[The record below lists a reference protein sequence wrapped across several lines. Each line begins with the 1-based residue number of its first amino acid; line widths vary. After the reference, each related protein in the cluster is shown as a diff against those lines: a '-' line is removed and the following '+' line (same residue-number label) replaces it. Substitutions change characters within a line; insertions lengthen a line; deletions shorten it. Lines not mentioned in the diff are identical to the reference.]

1 MKSVY
6 VFNIMFHDQCLTKPV
21 TLGQVCACSQVS
33 RNFKF
38 TTFCVVM
45 LKFSSKYCA
54 KKEMVVDAILQW
66 NCAKK
71 ITLPVSQ
78 ALPQPF
84 FLA

>member
-1 MKSVY
+1 
-6 VFNIMFHDQCLTKPV
+6 
-21 TLGQVCACSQVS
+21 
-33 RNFKF
+33 
-38 TTFCVVM
+38 M

-84 FLA
+84 FFSIALPLPFASG